1 MHGSEIIND
10 DAERASEP
18 TIFQVYAR
26 AQKLVGAADNAG
38 SLAVYQSLILS
49 AYRCKSLPGKIRYSV
64 PVINLAPYL
73 KRGETVPDPSSL
85 APIFPFDPQNDPPT
99 GFPLIHRAFTKVFES
114 MKLLLASFHLFI
126 SFFAYTE

>member
-1 MHGSEIIND
+1 MKWKLEKKKNETNIEFQRAKLVTVGQTQAYERARNNRLVIFIYGLFIRRIYSFFKRFCLGMHGSEIIND

-49 AYRCKSLPGKIRYSV
+49 AYRCKSLPG
-64 PVINLAPYL
+64 
-73 KRGETVPDPSSL
+73 
-85 APIFPFDPQNDPPT
+85 
-99 GFPLIHRAFTKVFES
+99 
-114 MKLLLASFHLFI
+114 
-126 SFFAYTE
+126 